1 MMLGTL
7 IIGIVVTASHIKYR
21 AETKPLSAYLGLQI
35 SWMVLFWM
43 WCFGWYVSDSY
54 RASAT
59 VTGLAIVA
67 NYIINYWWFEYYKA
81 RIMQNDKLYRAYKDA
96 NPHCQKAIV
105 VLSLMTSFQLFRLSY
120 SRLFDCAGMN
130 AQLENREKY
139 FKKMN
144 RLTHF

>member
-7 IIGIVVTASHIKYR
+7 IIGILVTVSHFKYQNV
-21 AETKPLSAYLGLQI
+21 TKPLSAYLGLQI
-35 SWMVLFWM
+35 SWMVLFWV
-43 WCFGWYVSDSY
+43 WSFGWYVSDSY

-59 VTGLAIVA
+59 IVGLAIIA

-81 RIMQNDKLYRAYKDA
+81 RIMQNDKLYREYKDA
-96 NPHCQKAIV
+96 NPHWQKAIV
-105 VLSLMTSFQLFRLSY
+105 VCSLLTSFQLFRLSY
-120 SRLFDCAGMN
+120 CRLFDCAGMN
-130 AQLENREKY
+130 AQFQNREKY